1 MPIKS
6 GDFPERCHRFR
17 SVKALVQHAL
27 AENRCLQRKADNVTV
42 LVAARCFPSM
52 GLGAMVG
59 KSPIFMGYF
68 YGINGIYIYIL
79 WIYGYMDIFIGYHYE
94 INGFILLKKGL
105 GGCFETTLQ
114 QKVNFVQAFPIFEL
128 ALKFLTLVRNM
139 AAKCCFFCATWF

>member
-1 MPIKS
+1 MPS
-6 GDFPERCHRFR
+6 FPER
-17 SVKALVQHAL
+17 Q
-27 AENRCLQRKADNVTV
+27 
-42 LVAARCFPSM
+42 
-52 GLGAMVG
+52 GLGATCLGRESLPAAQGGQRPSARSSSVLSIDG
-59 KSPIFMGYF
+59 FRGHGWKITNF
-68 YGINGIYIYIL
+68 YGIFLWDKWDIYIY
-79 WIYGYMDIFIGYHYE
+79 YGYMDMFIGYHYE